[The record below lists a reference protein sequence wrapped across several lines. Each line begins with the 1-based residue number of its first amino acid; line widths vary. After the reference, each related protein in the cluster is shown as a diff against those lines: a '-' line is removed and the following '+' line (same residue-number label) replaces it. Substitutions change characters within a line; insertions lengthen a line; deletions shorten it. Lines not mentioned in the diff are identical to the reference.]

1 MPWHRSFKIAL
12 IVAAAL
18 LASGATLAWA
28 AGIVGGHRADHI
40 GTFEPISRHL
50 APAGTPL
57 RPTAT
62 TGRTTIAT
70 APSTSVAPPTRDR
83 TTTTTTGDDNGRHN
97 DD

>member
-1 MPWHRSFKIAL
+1 MRVHRSLTIAL
-12 IVAAAL
+12 ILAAAL

-50 APAGTPL
+50 APAGSRLPPSSTDRQP
-57 RPTAT
+57 
-62 TGRTTIAT
+62 TIAT
-70 APSTSVAPPTRDR
+70 TPATVAAPPGDR

>member
-1 MPWHRSFKIAL
+1 MPVHRSLTIAL
-12 IVAAAL
+12 MLAAAL
-18 LASGATLAWA
+18 LVSGATLAWA

-50 APAGTPL
+50 APAGPPL
-57 RPTAT
+57 RPSSTD
-62 TGRTTIAT
+62 GRPTIAT
-70 APSTSVAPPTRDR
+70 TPATVAVTPTRDR